1 MSLEELAKLP
11 GEILTCAQVAP
22 ILGADPATIHQ
33 QAVDAPQFL
42 GFPVIVCRSRV
53 KIPKRPFIR
62 FMMDGTN
69 YTRGGKEK
77 YG

>member
-1 MSLEELAKLP
+1 MSLEDLANLP

-33 QAVDAPQFL
+33 QAVEAPQFL
-42 GFPVIVCRSRV
+42 GFPVIVAKSRV

-62 FMMDGTN
+62 FMMDGEN
-69 YTRGGKEK
+69 YVRR
-77 YG
+77 